1 MRSSGGSPTLLRYRI
16 ATCRGTGFTAEA
28 LALLQRHWLYYRGTG
43 FTTEA
48 LALLQRHWVYYR
60 GMQRHWL
67 YCTAVYDI
75 VCMMM

>member
-1 MRSSGGSPTLLRYRI
+1 M
-16 ATCRGTGFTAEA
+16 
-28 LALLQRHWLYYRGTG
+28 QRHWLYYRGTG

-48 LALLQRHWVYYR
+48 LALLQRHWLYYR